1 MLNFISRFLLL
12 LCIPTSLVYANEVEK
27 NGHILIQDEFR
38 SGTHVNIEEDQD
50 EVYEAVK
57 KGLIRP
63 FSELYNT
70 IDKQLNGRLI
80 KIELEEDDDEWIY
93 EIKLIHNDNVV
104 KVEYNAA
111 TLNMIKIEARNIIDI
126 IKK

>member
-1 MLNFISRFLLL
+1 M
-12 LCIPTSLVYANEVEK
+12 
-27 NGHILIQDEFR
+27 IQDEFR